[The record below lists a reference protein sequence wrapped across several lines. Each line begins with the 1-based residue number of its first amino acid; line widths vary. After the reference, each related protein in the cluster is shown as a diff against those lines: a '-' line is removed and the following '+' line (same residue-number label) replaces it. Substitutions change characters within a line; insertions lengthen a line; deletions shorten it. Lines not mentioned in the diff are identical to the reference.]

1 MHFKT
6 IKAFRYLLGLLTV
19 LLTFAG
25 GAPPALAAGV
35 TVAVAPKEIDVGLDF
50 RGQAV
55 ELTGTVPEGSDVF
68 IKVVSPAR
76 NVNLTRKGKA
86 GFLWMNVAQAEVEGI
101 PKMYQIFSSRKINDL
116 PAGLRAEMGVDQN
129 FQAVRDACRV
139 KEISGN
145 QLRLLAGDAGKEYL
159 DALINLYQRD
169 NLYAVRENA
178 VQKSGNRFRVSVPLP
193 ASVAFGETLVS
204 VYAVDVANGKIL
216 GEAKNNFAARPVGL
230 VGLERAM
237 AKTNGPL
244 YGILAIY
251 IALAAGLVIDLLF
264 NYLNKLFRL
273 FRKAAPQ
280 SSQEALEIH

>member
-1 MHFKT
+1 MRFKT
-6 IKAFRYLLGLLTV
+6 IKAFGYFPALLIV
-19 LLTFAG
+19 LLAFPG
-25 GAPPALAAGV
+25 GGRPALAAGV
-35 TVAVAPKEIDVGLDF
+35 TVAVAPGEIDVGLDF
-50 RGQAV
+50 RGQEV
-55 ELTGTVPEGSDVF
+55 ELTGTVPAGSDVF
-68 IKVVSPAR
+68 VKVVSPAR
-76 NVNLTRKGKA
+76 NVNLTRKGRV
-86 GFLWMNVAQAEVEGI
+86 GFLWMKVAQAEVEGI

-116 PAGLRAEMGVDQN
+116 PAELQAKMGIDQN
-129 FQAVRDACRV
+129 FQAVRDACKV

-145 QLRLLAGDAGKEYL
+145 QLRLLSGEEGKEYL
-159 DALINLYQRD
+159 DALINMYQRD
-169 NLYAVRENA
+169 NLYAVRENT
-178 VQKSGNRFRVSVPLP
+178 VQKSGNRFRVFVPLP

-216 GEAKNNFAARPVGL
+216 GEAKNNFTVRPVGL

-273 FRKAAPQ
+273 SKKTVPQ
-280 SSQEALEIH
+280 N